1 MGARSAL
8 RLLTGGLR
16 AAILSE
22 GYARLRQQSRRGAL
36 HRPVSGRAENVG
48 SRESPR
54 GRRDR
59 SAVAKGTPA
68 ARRSATIP
76 APCLNPLKRCLMILG
91 NRQAHRRPL
100 RTRVRDAHRS
110 ISDKAAARGSR
121 TSSRP
126 ADGRPRCAAR
136 SNSEW
141 TALSHHE
148 CSRSRASDPPGMR
161 TAGRPLRSILTRDGL
176 RAGAKIDRRCDPS
189 LTPRRRRMAPIAPVP
204 YLGWVGRQAHAC
216 ARTYSPISVI

>member
-1 MGARSAL
+1 MRW
-8 RLLTGGLR
+8 
-16 AAILSE
+16 
-22 GYARLRQQSRRGAL
+22 RQQSGRGAL
-36 HRPVSGRAENVG
+36 HRPVSGRAETVG

-54 GRRDR
+54 SRRDR

-68 ARRSATIP
+68 ARRSATIT
-76 APCLNPLKRCLMILG
+76 APCLDPVKRCLMILG

-189 LTPRRRRMAPIAPVP
+189 LTPWRRRMAPIAPVP